1 MLIDSH
7 THLSDD
13 EYTSIESEVIDMLR
27 ALDIKAI
34 SVSMDI
40 NTARRNLSLAERY
53 KDVIIPFVGLHPWC
67 IEHEDVDEFTSFIL
81 SNIDKIKGI
90 GEIGLDAAYASDY
103 KKQKVVF
110 ERMLSI
116 AERYKKPVSIH
127 SRRAVDDVLAVLSSY
142 NIKSVLLHWFSGSKK
157 QLVKA
162 NDMGYY
168 VSYGPVLVYS
178 EEKRVLLRNSNID
191 LVLIETDGP
200 VRYGSCF
207 NNLMALPSFLVSV
220 AYALSDTLNMHYSD
234 AEEMLLKNSLRYLN
248 C

>member
-7 THLSDD
+7 IHLSDD
-13 EYTSIESEVIDMLR
+13 EYTSIENEVIDMLK

-34 SVSMDI
+34 SVSMDT
-40 NTARRNLSLAERY
+40 NTSRRNLSLAERY
-53 KDVIIPFVGLHPWC
+53 NDVIIPFVGLHPWC
-67 IEHEDVDEFTSFIL
+67 IEYEDIDSFTSFIL

-90 GEIGLDAAYASDY
+90 GEIGLDAAYSSDY
-103 KKQKVVF
+103 KKQKIVF
-110 ERMLSI
+110 ESMLSI
-116 AERYKKPVSIH
+116 AEKYKKPVSIH
-127 SRRAVDDVLAVLSSY
+127 SRRAIDDVLAVLSSY
-142 NIKSVLLHWFSGSKK
+142 KLNGVLLHWFSGSKK
-157 QLVKA
+157 QLIKA

-178 EEKRVLLRNSNID
+178 EEKRMLLRNSNID

-200 VRYGSCF
+200 VRYSSCF
-207 NNLMALPSFLVSV
+207 NNSMALPSFLVSV

-234 AEEMLLKNSLRYLN
+234 AEEILLKNSLRYLN